1 MYKIIVK
8 NSLQNRKNQHLLAN
22 TIIKHQG
29 PKENVMWL
37 FFLKKKCI
45 FI

>member
-22 TIIKHQG
+22 TIIKPQGFRAKG
-29 PKENVMWL
+29 PKKML
-37 FFLKKKCI
+37 CDYFS
-45 FI
+45 